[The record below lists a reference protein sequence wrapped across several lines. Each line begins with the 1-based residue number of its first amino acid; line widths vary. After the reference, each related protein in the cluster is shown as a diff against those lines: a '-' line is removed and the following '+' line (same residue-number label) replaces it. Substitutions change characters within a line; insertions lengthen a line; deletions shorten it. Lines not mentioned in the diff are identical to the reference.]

1 MMEALLKITNFEY
14 LLETAVNILPFT
26 MIINIIPLFIV
37 ELSVKPVLIL
47 TLIFILQVYLLF
59 KLSDIFE

>member
-26 MIINIIPLFIV
+26 MIINIIPLFII

>member
-1 MMEALLKITNFEY
+1 MEALLKITNFEY

-26 MIINIIPLFIV
+26 MIINIIPLFII